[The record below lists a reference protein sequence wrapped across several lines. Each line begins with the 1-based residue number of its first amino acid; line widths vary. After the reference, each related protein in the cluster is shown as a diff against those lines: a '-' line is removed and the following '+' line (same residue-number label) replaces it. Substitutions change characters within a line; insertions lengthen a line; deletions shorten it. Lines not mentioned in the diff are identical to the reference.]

1 MTALAHECALRFV
14 PLPDGVLHMSRD
26 VPRVGRRLLGR
37 TGFRARAELFLLQ
50 LLDRQVEYPIE
61 HGGEIAV
68 RDLVAEQRL
77 DATELIER
85 PLAKAG
91 AEHVTLLRDRL
102 DLRSLRN
109 RHSWPRGRLVFG
121 HWCNG
126 RRIGRR
132 DKSGSRVL

>member
-1 MTALAHECALRFV
+1 MTAFTHECALRFV
-14 PLPDGVLHMSRD
+14 PLPDGVLHMSGD

-37 TGFRARAELFLLQ
+37 TRFRAPSELLLLQ
-50 LLDRQVEYPIE
+50 LLDRQVEYAIE
-61 HGGEIAV
+61 HGRELAV

-85 PLAKAG
+85 RLAKAA

-102 DLRSLRN
+102 DLRLLLN

-121 HWCNG
+121 RWCNG

-132 DKSGSRVL
+132 DKFGS